1 MVPGSKHSNEKLK
14 YASDYRVLG
23 SHFLAHNSIKATNK
37 KVDRLRKG
45 TLPPWRKQSG
55 LALSAT
61 LENKAYKAKSSLEK
75 QGFVPDRD
83 AAPLVVIIPLT
94 TSYDQLPGS
103 NVNLR
108 IFKHEAKQL

>member
-1 MVPGSKHSNEKLK
+1 MIDV
-14 YASDYRVLG
+14 
-23 SHFLAHNSIKATNK
+23 
-37 KVDRLRKG
+37 
-45 TLPPWRKQSG
+45 KQSG

-61 LENKAYKAKSSLEK
+61 LENKAYKARAPLGKT
-75 QGFVPDRD
+75 GFVPDRD

-108 IFKHEAKQL
+108 IFKHEAKKQLFVYVCIYVCVCVCVCVYVYVCVFVCADLLLDLFKS